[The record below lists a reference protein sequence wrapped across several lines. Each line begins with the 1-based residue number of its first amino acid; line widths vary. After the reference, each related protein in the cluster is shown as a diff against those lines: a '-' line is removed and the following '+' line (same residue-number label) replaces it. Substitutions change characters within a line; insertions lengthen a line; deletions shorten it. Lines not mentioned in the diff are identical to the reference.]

1 MKDQDFQID
10 ELVSGVTAAQKKLEE
25 FSQCQIDDIVEA
37 MAKEAERHSESLAK
51 AAVEETGF
59 GRVEDKIIK
68 NLLASRNIFEYIK
81 DMKTVGVV
89 NSYPD
94 LGIDE
99 IAAPVGVV
107 LAIIPSTNPTSTTIY
122 KALISLKSRNGV
134 IFSPH
139 PAAKNCIRHTADILH
154 SAAISA
160 GAPEGIIACLDNP
173 TIEATNTLMKHPR
186 VSVILATGGMGMV
199 RAAYSSGK
207 PAYGVG
213 PGNVP
218 AYIDRSADPDEAV
231 RRVLTGKTFD
241 WGTVCS
247 SEQSIVAD
255 VPVYNAVTDALKKYK
270 AYICSAEE
278 AAMLEKTIVTPKFT
292 VNPEI
297 VGRPPYVIAEKAGFT
312 VPKDTT
318 ALVVEYSGVGKD
330 FPLSI
335 EKLSPV
341 LTLYKVNGWREGCAC
356 SIEILNFGG
365 LGHTLSMHCKDEAI
379 IKEFALRKP
388 ASRILLNTS
397 STHGAVGFSTN
408 LPPSLTLG
416 CGPLGGNITSDNITP
431 LHLVTIKRLARG
443 VREAESS
450 LPILKRRAED
460 SSAIDESGFSS
471 KDKIAEIVDDFLE
484 GRISPAKKME
494 VSVVAS
500 ESVQAEEVF
509 TVKENVSEP
518 EIEEPLVDFVCETDV
533 IKAVNSGKKIRINRK
548 TIITPLAKE
557 LADKYQIFIVV

>member
-1 MKDQDFQID
+1 VKNQDFEING
-10 ELVSGVTAAQKKLEE
+10 LVSGVISAQKKFEE
-25 FSQCQIDDIVEA
+25 FSQQQVDCIVEA
-37 MAKEAERHSESLAK
+37 MAKEAERNAVALAEM
-51 AAVEETGF
+51 AVEETGF

-68 NLLASRNIFEYIK
+68 NILASRNIYEYIK
-81 DMKTVGVV
+81 EMKTVGVV

-99 IAAPVGVV
+99 IAAPVGLV
-107 LAIIPSTNPTSTTIY
+107 LAIIPSTNPTSTAIY

-139 PAAKNCIRHTADILH
+139 PSAANCIRYTAEMLH
-154 SAAISA
+154 KAAISA
-160 GAPEGIIACLDNP
+160 GAPEGIMDCLANP
-173 TIEATNTLMKHPR
+173 TIEATNALMKHPSI
-186 VSVILATGGMGMV
+186 SVILATGGMGMV

-218 AYIDRSADPDEAV
+218 AYIDRSADPEKAV

-247 SEQSIVAD
+247 SEQAIVAD
-255 VPVYNAVTDALKKYK
+255 APIYEKVLEALKRYK
-270 AYICSAEE
+270 AYICSPEE
-278 AAMLEKTIVTPKFT
+278 TAVLEKTIVTPQFG

-297 VGRPPYVIAEKAGFT
+297 VGRSPIVIAEKAGFS
-312 VPKDTT
+312 VPKDTS
-318 ALVVEYSGVGKD
+318 ALVAEYTGVGKE

-341 LTLYKVNGWREGCAC
+341 LALYKADGWREGCARC
-356 SIEILNFGG
+356 IEILNFGG
-365 LGHTLSMHCKDEAI
+365 LGHTLSLHCEDEEI

-431 LHLVTIKRLARG
+431 LHLVMIKRLARG
-443 VREAESS
+443 VRDAVST
-450 LPILKRRAED
+450 LPVLQKGMNMQPQAP
-460 SSAIDESGFSS
+460 GS
-471 KDKIAEIVDDFLE
+471 KGKIAEIVDGFLE
-484 GRISPAKKME
+484 GKISSGKKME
-494 VSVVAS
+494 ISVVSSSAA
-500 ESVQAEEVF
+500 AEEAI
-509 TVKENVSEP
+509 SPEP
-518 EIEEPLVDFVCETDV
+518 EAVKPFEEEMPVDFVCETDV
-533 IKAVNSGKKIRINRK
+533 IKAINSDKKIRINKK
-548 TIITPLAKE
+548 TIVTPLAKE
-557 LADKYQIFIVV
+557 LADKYRIFILI